1 MLYLIFSLDTFH
13 VHYIWVENTFHA
25 HYMTYEGTQ
34 RGKIEGSTVFL
45 TFSNA
50 ERFKQS
56 FELFCFVNVKT
67 TQENKE
73 EENYRKWCFL

>member
-34 RGKIEGSTVFL
+34 RGKIEGSMVFL

-50 ERFKQS
+50 KRF
-56 FELFCFVNVKT
+56 
-67 TQENKE
+67 
-73 EENYRKWCFL
+73 